1 MQRCDLVCRASSIAA
16 VGFIGFAIDRYVP
29 LMVAMIVA
37 GAVGNWVGEVALEK
51 TSEKSF
57 RLVLQVVLTLLGV
70 RLLWSAAQGAGW
82 F

>member
-1 MQRCDLVCRASSIAA
+1 MPPMA
-16 VGFIGFAIDRYVP
+16 
-29 LMVAMIVA
+29 AMIAA
-37 GAVGNWVGEVALEK
+37 GAVGNWIGEVALEK
-51 TSEKSF
+51 ASEKSF

>member
-1 MQRCDLVCRASSIAA
+1 MA
-16 VGFIGFAIDRYVP
+16 
-29 LMVAMIVA
+29 AMIVA

-57 RLVLQVVLTLLGV
+57 RLVLQVILTLLGL